1 MMMRRPVI
9 AASCLLG
16 FAALSAAM
24 ARRHFVVVQVNGRSM
39 LPTLRS
45 GDRVLVRRVPA
56 ARLTAGAIVVIRAHH
71 RGGNGGGPPP
81 AYRGWVIKR
90 VAALPGDL
98 VPGPVRAATAGI
110 SVVPGGML
118 VLMADNPNGTDSRRW
133 GLVPADGLLGVV
145 IARLPAADGHA
156 YGETGPGRRGQCQSL
171 TAGPGRP
178 LSPSPGAKEFRKA
191 RQ

>member
-9 AASCLLG
+9 TALCLLG
-16 FAALSAAM
+16 LAAVSAAM
-24 ARRHFVVVQVNGRSM
+24 VRRHFVVVQVNGHSM

-56 ARLTAGAIVVIRAHH
+56 AQLTAGAIVVIRAHH
-71 RGGNGGGPPP
+71 RDRKGGGVPP

-98 VPGPVRAATAGI
+98 VPGPVQAATAGI

-133 GLVPADGLLGVV
+133 GFVSADGLLGVV
-145 IARLPAADGHA
+145 VARLPAQTTSTRA
-156 YGETGPGRRGQCQSL
+156 
-171 TAGPGRP
+171 GRP
-178 LSPSPGAKEFRKA
+178 VLGPVIGARRRCAQPSGMRRPP
-191 RQ
+191 